1 MPLWTWAKSGELTV
15 KANVQR
21 QMSII
26 RLTRLFPRPVGVIF
40 ISFPFPSFFFF
51 YVRTTC
57 RQISKA
63 EGSSLAHFYNA
74 AFFETSAAEEYNCVE
89 RVFHEAIRGASL
101 KTLASA
107 LLFIFALSLAIVCWF
122 HFFLFF
128 SRRSSPGARTVYADT
143 KFVHCQQRRL

>member
-1 MPLWTWAKSGELTV
+1 
-15 KANVQR
+15 
-21 QMSII
+21 MSII

-40 ISFPFPSFFFF
+40 ISFPFPSFF

-101 KTLASA
+101 KTLVRAS
-107 LLFIFALSLAIVCWF
+107 
-122 HFFLFF
+122 
-128 SRRSSPGARTVYADT
+128 VYI
-143 KFVHCQQRRL
+143 